1 MAKGTDYAMYDNAIA
16 GAAKAFDVDPSVLKG
31 IAYAESSFN
40 PDIIS
45 GKVKSPKGATGLM
58 QFMPDTAKRF
68 GIDPTNPEQAI
79 FGAAQYLREN
89 LDKFGGDYAKAVAG
103 YNWGENRKS
112 FDRGDWHKALPKETS
127 DYVTKVLKFAAEGAP
142 ISKAEAA
149 TTAPTVQPRTDAIPE
164 GRGDVPEW
172 GRKNPRLYGLA
183 GAAREVLGPIVEAG
197 AGILGGIGGAA
208 AGAPAG
214 PVGAAA
220 GGVAGAGAGYATGKE
235 VIRLADLA
243 LGNVAPTPVSE
254 APARIGKA
262 ALEGAEM
269 EAGGRIAAPIV
280 AGAIKTG
287 AQVAG
292 KVMDLPQYA
301 AQKAAR
307 IARGSVGGGELDQ
320 VINALRTAPAGTT
333 PSEALAAAGLNQPVA
348 QALLQRAAA
357 KDPKFFTDLARTQDA
372 ATMNALA
379 QIAGGETQTA
389 ARGAQGAAK
398 QELNALLVPRLE
410 QQMQTVNVGGRA
422 VQALEGEAAEKAA
435 AATKAVEDV
444 RRFTAAGERVPGA
457 FEKVSTQRYPG
468 EPKAPLRYTYGG
480 ELQKKADEVA
490 TKAAEGSLEFGE
502 ASRFAQSAA
511 DTLRGMGL
519 KPLESAPVI
528 RSIGGMATNP
538 KFAGNTDVSRSLSR
552 VADDIAKWTDE
563 GGVIDAWAL
572 DSIRKNSVNAVIKEL
587 YPQADAKA
595 QKVLAAKVMTD
606 IKPLIVD
613 AIEGAG
619 GKGYRQYLTDYTI
632 GSQKIAQTKLG
643 AEAMDLY
650 KNSPQKFVELV
661 QGNSPE
667 VVEKVFGPGKYD
679 IAVEMS
685 QDAMRK
691 LQAAGKQLATREE
704 AAKQATAGGEALVDL
719 MKENIAKFKLPNML
733 TIFTTSA
740 NKALDILEKKVGK
753 EVMKKLTEASKS
765 AKGFDELL
773 NTLPAVERNKV
784 LRTIKDPS
792 TWGGEGVQKAIK
804 TPGVSAATINALRG
818 PVETE
823 NALVQ

>member
-1 MAKGTDYAMYDNAIA
+1 MAKDLAAQYEPIIQ
-16 GAAKAFDVDPSVLKG
+16 GAAKAFDLDPNILRG
-31 IAYAESSFN
+31 MAQTESGFD
-40 PDIIS
+40 PDVIS
-45 GKVKSPKGATGLM
+45 GKRASKAGAVGIM

-68 GIDPTNPEQAI
+68 GVDPTNPKQAI
-79 FGAAQYLREN
+79 FASAQYLREN
-89 LDKFGGDYAKAVAG
+89 LDKFGGDYQKAVAG
-103 YNWGENRKS
+103 YNWGENRDAYAQK
-112 FDRGDWHKALPKETS
+112 DWVKRLPAETK
-127 DYVTKVLKFAAEGAP
+127 DYVKKVLTHAAQRTGPEEEKPAAKP
-142 ISKAEAA
+142 AAA
-149 TTAPTVQPRTDAIPE
+149 TADAIPTAREETTYEKVRKYAAPIVE
-164 GRGDVPEW
+164 GAGAVL
-172 GRKNPRLYGLA
+172 GGLA
-183 GAAREVLGPIVEAG
+183 GTAAGPAGTVLGAGLGYGMGKELVEA
-197 AGILGGIGGAA
+197 ADVYIGGKPRREGIAQVTE
-208 AGAPAG
+208 
-214 PVGAAA
+214 PV
-220 GGVAGAGAGYATGKE
+220 K
-235 VIRLADLA
+235 
-243 LGNVAPTPVSE
+243 NV
-254 APARIGKA
+254 
-262 ALEGAEM
+262 LEGATM
-269 EAGGRIAAPIV
+269 EAGGRVAAPII
-280 AGAIKTG
+280 AGAVKGG
-287 AQVAG
+287 ANVIG
-292 KVMDLPQYA
+292 KLADLPQYSV
-301 AQKAAR
+301 QKAAK
-307 IARGSVGGGELDQ
+307 IARGSVTGGETDQ
-320 VINALRTAPAGTT
+320 VINALRSAPAGAT

-389 ARGAQGAAK
+389 ARGAQGIAK

-410 QQMQTVNVGGRA
+410 QQMQAVNVGGRA

-511 DTLRGMGL
+511 DSLRGMGL
-519 KPLESAPVI
+519 KPLESAPIV

-685 QDAMRK
+685 QDAMQK

-792 TWGGEGVQKAIK
+792 TWGGKGVQKAIK

>member
-1 MAKGTDYAMYDNAIA
+1 MAKDLAAQYEPIIQ
-16 GAAKAFDVDPSVLKG
+16 GAAKAFDLDPNILRG
-31 IAYAESSFN
+31 MAQTESGFD
-40 PDIIS
+40 PDVIS
-45 GKVKSPKGATGLM
+45 GKRASKAGAVGIM

-68 GIDPTNPEQAI
+68 GVDPTNPKQAI
-79 FGAAQYLREN
+79 FASAQYLREN
-89 LDKFGGDYAKAVAG
+89 LDKFGGDYQKAVAG
-103 YNWGENRKS
+103 YNWGENRDAYAQK
-112 FDRGDWHKALPKETS
+112 DWVKRLPAETK
-127 DYVTKVLKFAAEGAP
+127 DYVKKVLTHAAQRTGPEEEKPAAKP
-142 ISKAEAA
+142 VAA
-149 TTAPTVQPRTDAIPE
+149 TVDAIPTAREETTYEKVRKYAAPIVE
-164 GRGDVPEW
+164 GAGAVL
-172 GRKNPRLYGLA
+172 GGLA
-183 GAAREVLGPIVEAG
+183 GTAAGPAGTVLGAGLGYGMGKELVEA
-197 AGILGGIGGAA
+197 ADVYIGGKPRREGIAQVTE
-208 AGAPAG
+208 
-214 PVGAAA
+214 PV
-220 GGVAGAGAGYATGKE
+220 K
-235 VIRLADLA
+235 
-243 LGNVAPTPVSE
+243 NV
-254 APARIGKA
+254 
-262 ALEGAEM
+262 LEGATM
-269 EAGGRIAAPIV
+269 EAGGRVAAPII
-280 AGAIKTG
+280 AGAVKGG
-287 AQVAG
+287 ANVIG
-292 KVMDLPQYA
+292 KLADLPQYSM
-301 AQKAAR
+301 QKAAK
-307 IARGSVGGGELDQ
+307 IARGSVTGGETDQ
-320 VINALRTAPAGTT
+320 VINALRSAPAGTT

-410 QQMQTVNVGGRA
+410 QQMQAVNVGGRA

-444 RRFTAAGERVPGA
+444 RRFTAAGERVPSV

-511 DTLRGMGL
+511 DSLRGMGL
-519 KPLESAPVI
+519 KPLESAPIV

-606 IKPLIVD
+606 IKPLLVD

-685 QDAMRK
+685 QDAMQK

>member
-1 MAKGTDYAMYDNAIA
+1 MAKDLAAQYEPIIQ
-16 GAAKAFDVDPSVLKG
+16 GAAKAFDLDPNILRG
-31 IAYAESSFN
+31 MAQTESGFD
-40 PDIIS
+40 PDVIS
-45 GKVKSPKGATGLM
+45 GKRTSPKGAIGIM

-68 GIDPTNPEQAI
+68 GVDPTNPKQAI
-79 FGAAQYLREN
+79 FASAQYLREN
-89 LDKFGGDYAKAVAG
+89 LDKFGGDYQKAVAG
-103 YNWGENRKS
+103 YNWGENR
-112 FDRGDWHKALPKETS
+112 DAYNQPDWVKRLPAETKG
-127 DYVTKVLKFAAEGAP
+127 YVKQVLTHAAQRAGSEEEP
-142 ISKAEAA
+142 AA
-149 TTAPTVQPRTDAIPE
+149 KPAAATDAIPTAREETTYEKVRKYAAPIVE
-164 GRGDVPEW
+164 GAGAVL
-172 GRKNPRLYGLA
+172 GGLA
-183 GAAREVLGPIVEAG
+183 GTAAGPAGTVLGAGLGYGMGKELVEA
-197 AGILGGIGGAA
+197 ADVYLGGKQRREGIAQVTE
-208 AGAPAG
+208 
-214 PVGAAA
+214 PV
-220 GGVAGAGAGYATGKE
+220 K
-235 VIRLADLA
+235 
-243 LGNVAPTPVSE
+243 NV
-254 APARIGKA
+254 
-262 ALEGAEM
+262 LEGATM
-269 EAGGRIAAPIV
+269 EAGGRVAVPII
-280 AGAIKTG
+280 AGAVKGG
-287 AQVAG
+287 ANVIG
-292 KVMDLPQYA
+292 KLADLPQYSV
-301 AQKAAR
+301 QKAAK
-307 IARGSVGGGELDQ
+307 IARGAVTGGETDQ
-320 VINALRTAPAGTT
+320 VINALRSAPAGTT

-410 QQMQTVNVGGRA
+410 QQMQAVNVGGRA

-435 AATKAVEDV
+435 AAGKAVEDV
-444 RRFTAAGERVPGA
+444 RRFTAAGERVPGV

-511 DTLRGMGL
+511 DSLRGMGL
-519 KPLESAPVI
+519 KPLESAPIV

-685 QDAMRK
+685 QDAMQK

-704 AAKQATAGGEALVDL
+704 AAKQATAGGDALVDL

-804 TPGVSAATINALRG
+804 TLGVSAATINALRG

-823 NALVQ
+823 NALIQ

>member
-1 MAKGTDYAMYDNAIA
+1 MANDLAAQYEPIIQ
-16 GAAKAFDVDPSVLKG
+16 GAAKAFDLDPNILRG
-31 IAYAESSFN
+31 MAQTESGFD
-40 PDIIS
+40 PDVIS
-45 GKVKSPKGATGLM
+45 GKRPSKAGAVGIM
-58 QFMPDTAKRF
+58 QFMPETAKRF
-68 GIDPTNPEQAI
+68 GVDPTNPKQAI
-79 FGAAQYLREN
+79 FASAQYLREN
-89 LDKFGGDYAKAVAG
+89 LDKFDGDYRKAVAG
-103 YNWGENRKS
+103 YNWGENREAYSKS
-112 FDRGDWHKALPKETS
+112 DWVKRLPSETK
-127 DYVTKVLKFAAEGAP
+127 DYVKKVLTHAAQTTGPEEQKPQARP
-142 ISKAEAA
+142 AA
-149 TTAPTVQPRTDAIPE
+149 TDAIPADRE
-164 GRGDVPEW
+164 ETTYEKV
-172 GRKNPRLYGLA
+172 RKY
-183 GAAREVLGPIVEAG
+183 AAPIVE
-197 AGILGGIGGAA
+197 
-208 AGAPAG
+208 
-214 PVGAAA
+214 
-220 GGVAGAGAGYATGKE
+220 GAGAVLGGMVGTAAGPAGTVLGAGLGYGMGKE
-235 VIRLADLA
+235 LVEAADVY
-243 LGNVAPTPVSE
+243 LGGKQRREGMAQVTEPVKNV
-254 APARIGKA
+254 
-262 ALEGAEM
+262 LEGATM
-269 EAGGRIAAPIV
+269 EAGGRVAAPII
-280 AGAIKTG
+280 AGAVKGG
-287 AQVAG
+287 ANVIG
-292 KVMDLPQYA
+292 KLADLPQYSV
-301 AQKAAR
+301 QKAAK
-307 IARGSVGGGELDQ
+307 IARGSVTGGETDQ
-320 VINALRTAPAGTT
+320 VLNALRSAPAGAT

-389 ARGAQGAAK
+389 ARGAQCAAK

-410 QQMQTVNVGGRA
+410 QQMQAVNVGGRA

-435 AATKAVEDV
+435 AATKAVENV

-511 DTLRGMGL
+511 DSLRGMGL
-519 KPLESAPVI
+519 KPLESAPIV

-685 QDAMRK
+685 QDAMQK

-753 EVMKKLTEASKS
+753 EVMKKLTEASRS

-792 TWGGEGVQKAIK
+792 TWGGEGVKKAISK
-804 TPGVSAATINALRG
+804 PGVPAAVINALRG

>member
-235 VIRLADLA
+235 VTRLADLA

-372 ATMNALA
+372 TTVNALA
-379 QIAGGETQTA
+379 EIAGGGTQTA

-444 RRFTAAGERVPGA
+444 RRFTAAGERAGATQVTPVPGMP
-457 FEKVSTQRYPG
+457 R
-468 EPKAPLRYTYGG
+468 APQRYTYMG

-490 TKAAEGSLEFGE
+490 SKAAEGSLEFGE
-502 ASRFAQSAA
+502 ASRFSQAAA

-519 KPLESAPVI
+519 KPLESAPIVQN
-528 RSIGGMATNP
+528 IGAIASNP
-538 KFAGNTDVSRSLSR
+538 KFAGNTDVSRSLGR
-552 VADDIAKWTDE
+552 VADDIAKWTNE

-572 DSIRKNSVNAVIKEL
+572 DSIRKNSVNAVIREL

-595 QKVLAAKVMTD
+595 QKVLAAKVMAD
-606 IKPLIVD
+606 VKPLLID

-619 GKGYRQYLTDYTI
+619 GKGYRQYLTDYAT
-632 GSQKIAQTKLG
+632 GMQKIGQGKLG
-643 AEAMDLY
+643 AEALDLY
-650 KNSPQKFVELV
+650 KTSPQKFVQLV
-661 QGNSPE
+661 EGNSPE
-667 VVEKVFGPGKYD
+667 VVEKVFGPGNYN

-685 QDAMRK
+685 QDAMK
-691 LQAAGKQLATREE
+691 TLQAAGKQIAVREE
-704 AAKQATAGGEALVDL
+704 AGKQATAGGEALVDL
-719 MKENIAKFKLPNML
+719 MKENISKFKLPNML

-792 TWGGEGVQKAIK
+792 TWGGKEVQKAIR
-804 TPGVSAATINALRG
+804 TPGVAVGTINALMPQENR
-818 PVETE
+818 
-823 NALVQ
+823 NALAE

>member
-1 MAKGTDYAMYDNAIA
+1 MAKDLAAQYEPIIQ
-16 GAAKAFDVDPSVLKG
+16 GAAKAFDLDPNILRG
-31 IAYAESSFN
+31 MAQTESGFD
-40 PDIIS
+40 PDVIS
-45 GKVKSPKGATGLM
+45 GKRPSKAGAIGIM
-58 QFMPDTAKRF
+58 QFMPETAKRF
-68 GIDPTNPEQAI
+68 GVDPTNPKQAI
-79 FGAAQYLREN
+79 FASAQYLREN
-89 LDKFGGDYAKAVAG
+89 LDKFGGDYQKAVAG
-103 YNWGENRKS
+103 YNWGENRDAYNQSDWVKRLPAETKS
-112 FDRGDWHKALPKETS
+112 
-127 DYVTKVLKFAAEGAP
+127 YVKQVLTHAAQRTGPEEEKP
-142 ISKAEAA
+142 AA
-149 TTAPTVQPRTDAIPE
+149 KPAAATDAIPATREETTYEKVRKYAAPIVE
-164 GRGDVPEW
+164 GAGAVL
-172 GRKNPRLYGLA
+172 GGLA
-183 GAAREVLGPIVEAG
+183 GTAAGPAGTVLGAGLGYGISKELVEA
-197 AGILGGIGGAA
+197 ADVYLGGKQRREGMAQVTE
-208 AGAPAG
+208 
-214 PVGAAA
+214 PV
-220 GGVAGAGAGYATGKE
+220 K
-235 VIRLADLA
+235 
-243 LGNVAPTPVSE
+243 NV
-254 APARIGKA
+254 
-262 ALEGAEM
+262 LEGATM
-269 EAGGRIAAPIV
+269 EAGGRVAAPII
-280 AGAIKTG
+280 AGAVKGG
-287 AQVAG
+287 ANVIG
-292 KVMDLPQYA
+292 KLADLPQYSV
-301 AQKAAR
+301 QKAAK
-307 IARGSVGGGELDQ
+307 IARGAVTGGETDQ
-320 VINALRTAPAGTT
+320 VLNALRNAPAGAT

-410 QQMQTVNVGGRA
+410 QQMQAVNVGGRA

-444 RRFTAAGERVPGA
+444 RRFTAAGERAGATQVTPVPG
-457 FEKVSTQRYPG
+457 QPR
-468 EPKAPLRYTYGG
+468 APQRYTYMG

-490 TKAAEGSLEFGE
+490 GKAAEGSLEFGE
-502 ASRFAQSAA
+502 ASRFAQAAA
-511 DTLRGMGL
+511 DSLRGMGL
-519 KPLESAPVI
+519 KPLESAPIV

-685 QDAMRK
+685 QDAMQK

>member
-1 MAKGTDYAMYDNAIA
+1 
-16 GAAKAFDVDPSVLKG
+16 
-31 IAYAESSFN
+31 
-40 PDIIS
+40 
-45 GKVKSPKGATGLM
+45 
-58 QFMPDTAKRF
+58 
-68 GIDPTNPEQAI
+68 
-79 FGAAQYLREN
+79 
-89 LDKFGGDYAKAVAG
+89 
-103 YNWGENRKS
+103 
-112 FDRGDWHKALPKETS
+112 
-127 DYVTKVLKFAAEGAP
+127 
-142 ISKAEAA
+142 
-149 TTAPTVQPRTDAIPE
+149 
-164 GRGDVPEW
+164 
-172 GRKNPRLYGLA
+172 
-183 GAAREVLGPIVEAG
+183 
-197 AGILGGIGGAA
+197 
-208 AGAPAG
+208 
-214 PVGAAA
+214 
-220 GGVAGAGAGYATGKE
+220 
-235 VIRLADLA
+235 
-243 LGNVAPTPVSE
+243 
-254 APARIGKA
+254 
-262 ALEGAEM
+262 
-269 EAGGRIAAPIV
+269 
-280 AGAIKTG
+280 
-287 AQVAG
+287 
-292 KVMDLPQYA
+292 
-301 AQKAAR
+301 
-307 IARGSVGGGELDQ
+307 
-320 VINALRTAPAGTT
+320 
-333 PSEALAAAGLNQPVA
+333 
-348 QALLQRAAA
+348 
-357 KDPKFFTDLARTQDA
+357 
-372 ATMNALA
+372 
-379 QIAGGETQTA
+379 
-389 ARGAQGAAK
+389 
-398 QELNALLVPRLE
+398 
-410 QQMQTVNVGGRA
+410 
-422 VQALEGEAAEKAA
+422 
-435 AATKAVEDV
+435 
-444 RRFTAAGERVPGA
+444 
-457 FEKVSTQRYPG
+457 
-468 EPKAPLRYTYGG
+468 
-480 ELQKKADEVA
+480 
-490 TKAAEGSLEFGE
+490 
-502 ASRFAQSAA
+502 
-511 DTLRGMGL
+511 MGL
-519 KPLESAPVI
+519 KPLESAPIV

-572 DSIRKNSVNAVIKEL
+572 DSIRKNTVNAVIKEL

-685 QDAMRK
+685 QDAMQK

-753 EVMKKLTEASKS
+753 EVMKKLTESSKS

-792 TWGGEGVQKAIK
+792 TWGGKGVQKAIK
-804 TPGVSAATINALRG
+804 TPGLGTAVINALS
-818 PVETE
+818 PQQNQ

>member
-1 MAKGTDYAMYDNAIA
+1 MAKDLAAQYEPIIQ
-16 GAAKAFDVDPSVLKG
+16 GAAKAFDLDPNILRG
-31 IAYAESSFN
+31 MAQTESGFD
-40 PDIIS
+40 PDVIS
-45 GKVKSPKGATGLM
+45 GKRASKAGAVGIM

-68 GIDPTNPEQAI
+68 GVDPTNPKQAI
-79 FGAAQYLREN
+79 FASAQYLREN
-89 LDKFGGDYAKAVAG
+89 LDKFGGDYQKAVAG
-103 YNWGENRKS
+103 YNWGENRDAYAQK
-112 FDRGDWHKALPKETS
+112 DWVKRLPAETK
-127 DYVTKVLKFAAEGAP
+127 DYVKKVLTHAAQRTGPEEEKP
-142 ISKAEAA
+142 AA
-149 TTAPTVQPRTDAIPE
+149 KPAAAATDAIPTAREETTYEKVRKYAAPIVE
-164 GRGDVPEW
+164 GAGAVL
-172 GRKNPRLYGLA
+172 GGLA
-183 GAAREVLGPIVEAG
+183 GTAAGPAGTVLGAGLGYGMGKELVEA
-197 AGILGGIGGAA
+197 ADVYIGGKPRREGIAQVTE
-208 AGAPAG
+208 
-214 PVGAAA
+214 PV
-220 GGVAGAGAGYATGKE
+220 K
-235 VIRLADLA
+235 
-243 LGNVAPTPVSE
+243 NV
-254 APARIGKA
+254 
-262 ALEGAEM
+262 LEGATM
-269 EAGGRIAAPIV
+269 EAGGRVAAPII
-280 AGAIKTG
+280 AGAVKGG
-287 AQVAG
+287 ANVIG
-292 KVMDLPQYA
+292 KLADLPQYSV
-301 AQKAAR
+301 QKAAK
-307 IARGSVGGGELDQ
+307 IARGSVTGGETDQ
-320 VINALRTAPAGTT
+320 VINALRSAPAGAT

-410 QQMQTVNVGGRA
+410 QQMQAVNVGGRA

-444 RRFTAAGERVPGA
+444 RRFTAAGERAGATQVTPVPG
-457 FEKVSTQRYPG
+457 QPR
-468 EPKAPLRYTYGG
+468 APQRYTYMG

-490 TKAAEGSLEFGE
+490 GKAAEGSLEFGE
-502 ASRFAQSAA
+502 ASRFAQAAA
-511 DTLRGMGL
+511 DSLRGMGL
-519 KPLESAPVI
+519 KPLESAPIV

-552 VADDIAKWTDE
+552 VADDITKWTDE

-685 QDAMRK
+685 QDAMQK

-804 TPGVSAATINALRG
+804 SPGISAATINALRG
-818 PVETE
+818 PIETE
-823 NALVQ
+823 NALIQ

>member
-1 MAKGTDYAMYDNAIA
+1 MAKDLAAQYEPIIQ
-16 GAAKAFDVDPSVLKG
+16 GAAKAFDLDPNILRG
-31 IAYAESSFN
+31 MAQTESGFD
-40 PDIIS
+40 PDVIS
-45 GKVKSPKGATGLM
+45 GKRASKAGAVGIM

-68 GIDPTNPEQAI
+68 GVDPTNPKQAI
-79 FGAAQYLREN
+79 FASAQYLREN
-89 LDKFGGDYAKAVAG
+89 LDKFGGDYQKAVAG
-103 YNWGENRKS
+103 YNWGENRDAYAQK
-112 FDRGDWHKALPKETS
+112 DWVKRLPAETKG
-127 DYVTKVLKFAAEGAP
+127 YVKQVLTHAAQRTGPEEEKPAAP
-142 ISKAEAA
+142 AQARS
-149 TTAPTVQPRTDAIPE
+149 TDAIPD
-164 GRGDVPEW
+164 GREETTYEKV
-172 GRKNPRLYGLA
+172 RKY
-183 GAAREVLGPIVEAG
+183 AAPIVE
-197 AGILGGIGGAA
+197 
-208 AGAPAG
+208 
-214 PVGAAA
+214 
-220 GGVAGAGAGYATGKE
+220 GAGAVLGGMAGTAAGPAGTVLGAGLGYGMGKE
-235 VIRLADLA
+235 LVEAADVYIGGKPRREGMA
-243 LGNVAPTPVSE
+243 QVTEPVKNV
-254 APARIGKA
+254 
-262 ALEGAEM
+262 LEGATM
-269 EAGGRIAAPIV
+269 EAGGRVAAPII
-280 AGAIKTG
+280 AGAVKGG
-287 AQVAG
+287 ANVIG
-292 KVMDLPQYA
+292 KLADLPQYSV
-301 AQKAAR
+301 QKAAK
-307 IARGSVGGGELDQ
+307 IARGSVTGGETDQ
-320 VINALRTAPAGTT
+320 VINALRSAPAGAT

-389 ARGAQGAAK
+389 ARGTQGIAK
-398 QELNALLVPRLE
+398 QELNALLVPRLK
-410 QQMQTVNVGGRA
+410 QQMQAVNVGGRA

-511 DTLRGMGL
+511 DSLRGMGL
-519 KPLESAPVI
+519 KPLESAPIV

-552 VADDIAKWTDE
+552 VADDITKWTDE

-587 YPQADAKA
+587 YPQADVKA

-685 QDAMRK
+685 QDAMQK

-804 TPGVSAATINALRG
+804 TPGLGTAVINALRG